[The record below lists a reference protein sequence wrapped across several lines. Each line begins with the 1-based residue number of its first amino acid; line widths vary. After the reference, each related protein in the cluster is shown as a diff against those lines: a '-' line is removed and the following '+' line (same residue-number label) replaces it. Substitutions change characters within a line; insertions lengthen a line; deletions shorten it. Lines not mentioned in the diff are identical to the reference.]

1 LPSCTND
8 PPENDTSF
16 AVTDQPTKPQGSE
29 VISEAELPEKLR
41 TLWNKGLAALD
52 VNNFDYTISLLQAVL
67 KEEPRFLDGRKRL
80 REAEVRKKEG
90 ESKRFGIS
98 KTGGISAMK
107 LQPMVKS
114 NPQAAIVQLEKEVL
128 ASEPH
133 NPQGN
138 QLLFEAAMRA
148 EMPMTAGFALETLV
162 KGNPENLKYMHQL
175 GDFYMEHGIFDQ
187 AAQVFGQIL
196 QRDPTDLNANQKE
209 KNASAR
215 SSMAKQ
221 NYGGDDFRKNLR
233 NADQAA
239 KLEQENRSGMTA
251 DQLAD
256 RISFLQAKYAE
267 NQNDFATVKAL
278 ASLYEESEDYDQA
291 LSFYAWAHQ
300 LSNNDSTLEKKI
312 LEVQELQRAQKLK
325 EFEAWLAANEG
336 HEDYEAVKADYIAFK
351 RQRSETQIQEFA
363 DQVEKNPTDNAIRFK
378 YGQALFE
385 ADMLK
390 EAIPQLQRA
399 QQSPNLRIK
408 AMLMLGKCYDG
419 RGMYDLAVDQLQ
431 RAAGEL
437 QVMDETKKELL
448 YNLGLVQMKMGNKQ
462 AAMDSMK
469 QIYAVDYGY
478 KDVAALV
485 ESSYA

>member
-1 LPSCTND
+1 M
-8 PPENDTSF
+8 
-16 AVTDQPTKPQGSE
+16 TDQPSKPQGTE
-29 VISEAELPEKLR
+29 VITEAELPEKLR
-41 TLWNKGLAALD
+41 TLWSKGLAALD

-80 REAEVRKKEG
+80 REAAVRKKDG

-98 KTGGISAMK
+98 KTGGIGAMK

-114 NPQAAIVQLEKEVL
+114 NPREAIVQLEKEVL
-128 ASEPH
+128 ASEPF

-138 QLLFEAAMRA
+138 QLLFEAAMRT
-148 EMPMTAGFALETLV
+148 EMPMTAGFALETIV
-162 KGNPENLKYMHQL
+162 KGNPENTKYMHQL
-175 GDFYMEHGIFDQ
+175 GDFYFEHHLYDQ
-187 AAQVFGQIL
+187 AAQIFGQIL
-196 QRDPTDLNANQKE
+196 QREPTDLLASQKE
-209 KNASAR
+209 KNSAAR

-233 NADQAA
+233 NAGEAA
-239 KLEQENRSGMTA
+239 KLEQENRTGMTVE
-251 DQLAD
+251 QREE
-256 RISFLQAKYAE
+256 RIVALQAKYAE

-278 ASLYEESEDYDQA
+278 ATLYEEAEDYDQA
-291 LSFYAWAHQ
+291 IGFYAWAHQ
-300 LSNNDSTLEKKI
+300 LSNNDATLERKM

-325 EFEAWLAANEG
+325 EFEAWLAVNEG
-336 HEDYEAVKADYIAFK
+336 DEAYEAVKADYLAFK
-351 RQRSETQIQEFA
+351 RQRSESQIQEFA
-363 DQVEKNPTDNAIRFK
+363 EQVERNPTDNALRFK

-385 ADMLK
+385 ADLLK

-419 RGMYDLAVDQLQ
+419 RGMFDLAVGQLQ
-431 RAAGEL
+431 GAANEL

-448 YNLGLVQMKMGNKQ
+448 YTLGLVQLKTGNKE
-462 AAMDSMK
+462 AAMESLK

-478 KDVAALV
+478 RDVAERV
-485 ESSYA
+485 ESSYS